1 MQPDRPTFSSC
12 SNIYSCVTLGSL
24 ASQRL
29 SFLVCKE
36 NEMVPNSLFCTHKGQ
51 MTTPLSWCGEDAM
64 GNNAHGLPC
73 TGPTTQEA
81 SISTASPS
89 PCAWLYSLLSA
100 PPFSYN
106 STPSISDETGLGL
119 HNNMHVITGKTL
131 MHSSHLPPL
140 LGNLKASQPPS
151 GHTRHRDLS
160 FKNLCWRT
168 PRKPQANNCLACP
181 PPLAD

>member
-1 MQPDRPTFSSC
+1 MRLATDRPTFSSC

-36 NEMVPNSLFCTHKGQ
+36 NEMVPNSLFCTYKGQ

-81 SISTASPS
+81 SISTAS
-89 PCAWLYSLLSA
+89 L
-100 PPFSYN
+100 
-106 STPSISDETGLGL
+106 
-119 HNNMHVITGKTL
+119 
-131 MHSSHLPPL
+131 
-140 LGNLKASQPPS
+140 
-151 GHTRHRDLS
+151 
-160 FKNLCWRT
+160 
-168 PRKPQANNCLACP
+168 CLAVFTSFSSP
-181 PPLAD
+181 FFLQLNPIHLR